1 MQKEIVQFKS
11 HLQCR
16 YPDRSTTKHYM
27 SDLAIFK
34 RFVGDI
40 QPRQITIK
48 TIDRFVQA
56 QSEQG
61 LQPATINRRLSTIA
75 AFFEYL
81 MADDE
86 NDGWQNPVHHQRHS
100 IRMGE
105 HLPRDVSDNTVATL
119 VTAIDDK
126 RDLAMVWLMVGAG
139 LRIGEVVQ
147 LQLEDLDAAGATHMA
162 RLRVRGKGQKER
174 VVWLTHEV
182 LRHIQAWLEIRPAT
196 KCTHL
201 FLNQHRRPLSV
212 AGVQFRLKQHCQTA
226 DVQLTAH
233 QLRHTFARRL
243 VENGLPVESLAKLLG
258 HRQLK
263 TTQRYIDGAD
273 PALRSDFFQAMTQVS
288 QISALENGDSSPEPG
303 IMPPSQSTAT
313 QAEESPKAS
322 LLLDQLSHLIDDL
335 PPWLQSRL
343 RQHTLRRATR
353 WTAHRLQPQMH
364 HHLGTLGRLC
374 RWLVQNRAWHQLD
387 QLQRADLVAYVHH
400 RQEMGI
406 KPRSIGT
413 ELTVFRM
420 FWRDLLAEE
429 QVTNGA
435 ILQVKAPAAEELL
448 PRYLTLV
455 EYQRLVRV
463 VQAETAQARPKDH
476 FNRAWF
482 YLLAHA
488 GLRLSEVRNLRLDDC
503 DLVGRRLRVQAGK
516 GNRDRVIPMTQPL
529 AQAVQAYLL
538 VREPAPSNH
547 LLIYKQAAVKAHLIP
562 DRLKRWGAKAHIEPM
577 TPHRLRHTLA
587 TMLINQGMPIVSL
600 QKLLGHRDINKT
612 LIYARVHDETV
623 KEQFAAAMNQIERIP
638 ADDWPTQ
645 LAEFETVTVNHFTD
659 SV

>member
-1 MQKEIVQFKS
+1 VENEIIQFKAF
-11 HLQCR
+11 LQRR
-16 YPDRSTTKHYM
+16 YPGRSTAKHYM

-34 RFVGDI
+34 QFVGDI
-40 QPRQITIK
+40 PPKQVAVK
-48 TIDRFVQA
+48 TIDWFVQA
-56 QSEQG
+56 QSDEG
-61 LQPATINRRLSTIA
+61 LKPATINRRLSTIA
-75 AFFEYL
+75 SFFDYL
-81 MADDE
+81 IVEHEDD
-86 NDGWQNPVHHQRHS
+86 NWQNPVHHQRHS
-100 IRMGE
+100 IRMGD
-105 HLPRDVSDNTVATL
+105 HLPRDVSDGTATTL
-119 VTAIDDK
+119 LAAIDDK
-126 RDLAMVWLMVGAG
+126 RDAAMIWLMVGAG

-147 LQLEDLDAAGATHMA
+147 LQLEDLDAAGTTHMA

-174 VVWLTHEV
+174 VVWLTHDV
-182 LRHIQAWLEIRPAT
+182 LKHVQAWLETRPPA
-196 KCTHL
+196 KCNAF
-201 FLNQHRRPLSV
+201 FLNQHGQPLSV

-226 DVQLTAH
+226 GVQLTAH

-243 VENGLPVESLAKLLG
+243 VENGMPVESLAKLLG

-273 PALRSDFFQAMTQVS
+273 PALRSDFFQAMERVS
-288 QISALENGDSSPEPG
+288 QLTATGNGDNNPVPG
-303 IMPPSQSTAT
+303 IMAPTPSSSVQ
-313 QAEESPKAS
+313 EEEGPQTT

-335 PPWLQSRL
+335 PLCLQSRL
-343 RQHTLRRATR
+343 REHTLRRAAR
-353 WTAHRLQPQMH
+353 WTAHRRKPQLN
-364 HHLGTLGRLC
+364 HHLGTLGRMC

-387 QLQRADLVAYVHH
+387 HLQRADLVAYVHH
-400 RQEMGI
+400 RQEVGV

-429 QVTNGA
+429 RVTNGA

-448 PRYLTLV
+448 PRYLTLI
-455 EYQRLVRV
+455 EYQRLVQV
-463 VQAETAQARPKDH
+463 VQAETAQDRPKDR

-488 GLRLSEVRNLRLDDC
+488 GLRSSEVRNVRLEDC
-503 DLVGRRLRVQAGK
+503 DLVSRRLRVQAGK
-516 GNRDRVIPMTQPL
+516 GNRDRVIPMTRQL
-529 AQAVQAYLL
+529 AEVLQAYLL
-538 VREPAPSNH
+538 VREPATSNH

-562 DRLKRWGAKAHIEPM
+562 DRLRRWGTKAHIEPM

-600 QKLLGHRDINKT
+600 QKLLGHQDINKT

-623 KEQFAAAMNQIERIP
+623 KEQFATAMNQIERIP
-638 ADDWPTQ
+638 ADDWPIR
-645 LAEFETVTVNHFTD
+645 LAELEATTVKHLTD